1 MDPKGKGKAVEGGA
15 QQQAQRV
22 YINCSIDVQLTDAE
36 LAEEKRRAA
45 EPPPAQP
52 TSLAPGSP
60 FLPPGRRH
68 SPGTNAGEGGL
79 EGGVGTT
86 TAPLLPQERG
96 PRGFDRLL
104 SAGMSAAEV
113 NQLRL
118 SFRSMHESRNTAD
131 TMPSPD
137 TLRDMEDAWLDNNNN
152 AGMASTGGNSTDPT
166 TEGIAGGAGG
176 GGDEFGLPGVLDLL
190 FKGMF
195 IGFIWPLGAIAWLVR
210 GDEEKIPKR
219 MRMFVYFGFVL
230 SLLVGTIR
238 VIG

>member
-1 MDPKGKGKAVEGGA
+1 MSDPKGKGKAVEGA
-15 QQQAQRV
+15 PHQPPPQRV
-22 YINCSIDVQLTDAE
+22 YIICSIDMQLTDTE
-36 LAEEKRRAA
+36 LAEEKRLAE
-45 EPPPAQP
+45 EPPPAYP
-52 TSLAPGSP
+52 SSHGTGSP
-60 FLPPGRRH
+60 FYPPGSSRH
-68 SPGTNAGEGGL
+68 SPGVETGPVAGGRRRGL
-79 EGGVGTT
+79 GEAAT
-86 TAPLLPQERG
+86 PLLVESG

-137 TLRDMEDAWLDNNNN
+137 TLRDMEDAWLDNNND
-152 AGMASTGGNSTDPT
+152 AGVNTAANPTDV
-166 TEGIAGGAGG
+166 TEGAVA

-195 IGFIWPLGAIAWLVR
+195 IGFVWPLGAIAWLVR

>member
-1 MDPKGKGKAVEGGA
+1 MDPKGKGKAVEGGSHH
-15 QQQAQRV
+15 QAQRV
-22 YINCSIDVQLTDAE
+22 YVNCSIDVQLTDAE
-36 LAEEKRRAA
+36 LAEEKRRAE
-45 EPPPAQP
+45 EPPPAQSSVATP
-52 TSLAPGSP
+52 HVPGSP
-60 FLPPGRRH
+60 FPRRH
-68 SPGTNAGEGGL
+68 SPGLDTGAGGEDGGA
-79 EGGVGTT
+79 GGGGMTT
-86 TAPLLPQERG
+86 PLLMERG

-137 TLRDMEDAWLDNNNN
+137 TLRDLEDAWLDNNND
-152 AGMASTGGNSTDPT
+152 AGMMNPTDMA
-166 TEGIAGGAGG
+166 EGAGG
-176 GGDEFGLPGVLDLL
+176 GGGGAGGDEFGLPGVLDLL
-190 FKGMF
+190 IKGMF
-195 IGFIWPLGAIAWLVR
+195 IGFVWPLGAIAFLVR
-210 GDEEKIPKR
+210 GDEERIPKR